1 MLDAI
6 TSSSSP
12 AEIAIIIFSFLVIML
27 VAMPFHECAH
37 GWVALLLGDT
47 TAEES
52 GRLTLN
58 PIDHIDPMGAIA
70 MLLFGIGWAKPVPV
84 NPARCDKVKP
94 KAAMA
99 LIGLAG
105 PLSNLLL
112 AFIVEII
119 YKVVMYSNAEILL
132 SGRESMYL
140 YLIIALD
147 RIIYLNISL
156 AIFNLLPIPPFDG
169 SRLFLAFLP
178 TKLYFKVM
186 RYEQIIMVVIM
197 VLLLLG
203 IFSIPM
209 GFLTYY
215 VDLGLD
221 YATRFVDYF
230 MGV

>member
-6 TSSSSP
+6 TSADSA
-12 AEIAIIIFSFLVIML
+12 AEIVITVFTYLVIML
-27 VAMPFHECAH
+27 VAIPFHECAH

-47 TAEES
+47 TAEDS

-58 PIDHIDPMGAIA
+58 PIDHIDPMGALA

-84 NPARCDKVKP
+84 NPMRCKRVKP
-94 KAAMA
+94 KMAMV
-99 LIGLAG
+99 LIAMAG
-105 PLSNLLL
+105 PLSNLFF
-112 AFIVEII
+112 AFVVKII
-119 YKVVMYSNAEILL
+119 YKTVWYSNLEILL
-132 SGRESMYL
+132 TGKESMYI
-140 YLIIALD
+140 YLVIALYNMVQ
-147 RIIYLNISL
+147 INIRL

-169 SRLFLAFLP
+169 SRLFLAVLP

>member
-156 AIFNLLPIPPFDG
+156 ALFNLLPIPPFDG